1 MINALGLIE
10 VRGFVTAI
18 EAADAMLKSANVRL
32 MRQYETSPGLISL
45 VVEGDIASC
54 RAAVDAGVA
63 AAARLGEIV
72 SRQEIGRPDPDIE
85 QMVLTMLAPQPKP
98 AVKVVPVPEVVVV
111 APVEKTPEVVASV
124 EKAPEAPAA
133 DPVMELSV
141 TAEPEPEALVSETA
155 AGFDQA
161 VVLAAVAAS
170 ANGLTLAELVAALPG
185 AQITRRALENLCKT
199 KYLAKRLGRY
209 CKP

>member
-98 AVKVVPVPEVVVV
+98 AVKVVPVPEVV
-111 APVEKTPEVVASV
+111 ASV
-124 EKAPEAPAA
+124 EKAPEAAAA

-141 TAEPEPEALVSETA
+141 TAEPEPETLVSETA

>member
-85 QMVLTMLAPQPKP
+85 QMVLTMLAPAPKP
-98 AVKVVPVPEVVVV
+98 AVKVVSVPEAVV
-111 APVEKTPEVVASV
+111 PVEKTPEVVAPV
-124 EKAPEAPAA
+124 EKMPEAPSV
-133 DPVMELSV
+133 DPVVEVPV
-141 TAEPEPEALVSETA
+141 TAEPEAIVTETA

-170 ANGLTLAELVAALPG
+170 ANGLTLAELVAALPR

-199 KYLAKRLGRY
+199 QYLAKRLGRY

>member
-85 QMVLTMLAPQPKP
+85 QMVLTMLAPAPKP
-98 AVKVVPVPEVVVV
+98 AVKVVPVPEAV

-124 EKAPEAPAA
+124 ETAPEAPAA
-133 DPVMELSV
+133 DPVMEV
-141 TAEPEPEALVSETA
+141 PVAAEPEAEALVTETA

-170 ANGLTLAELVAALPG
+170 ANGLTLAELVAALPR

-199 KYLAKRLGRY
+199 KDLAKRLGRY

>member
-1 MINALGLIE
+1 MINALGLLE

-85 QMVLTMLAPQPKP
+85 QMVLTMLAPAPKP
-98 AVKVVPVPEVVVV
+98 VKVVPVPEAV

-124 EKAPEAPAA
+124 EKMPEAPAA

-141 TAEPEPEALVSETA
+141 SAEPEPEALVSETA

-170 ANGLTLAELVAALPG
+170 ASGLTLAELVAALPG

-199 KYLAKRLGRY
+199 QYLAKRLGRY

>member
-98 AVKVVPVPEVVVV
+98 AVKVVPAPEVV
-111 APVEKTPEVVASV
+111 APVEKAPEVVASV
-124 EKAPEAPAA
+124 EQTPEV
-133 DPVMELSV
+133 PVTTELEEPV
-141 TAEPEPEALVSETA
+141 TVSSEPEALVAETA